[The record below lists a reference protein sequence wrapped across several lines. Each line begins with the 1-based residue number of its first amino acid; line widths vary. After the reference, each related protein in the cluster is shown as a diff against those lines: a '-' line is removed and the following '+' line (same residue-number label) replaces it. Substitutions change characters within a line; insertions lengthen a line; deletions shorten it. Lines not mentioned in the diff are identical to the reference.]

1 MRTLSVPD
9 CTLKNIK
16 MSMETRDGKEIV
28 ASKSDEEKK
37 HMILLAMDFSKTL
50 SKKFLLDLR
59 KWKG

>member
-1 MRTLSVPD
+1 
-9 CTLKNIK
+9 